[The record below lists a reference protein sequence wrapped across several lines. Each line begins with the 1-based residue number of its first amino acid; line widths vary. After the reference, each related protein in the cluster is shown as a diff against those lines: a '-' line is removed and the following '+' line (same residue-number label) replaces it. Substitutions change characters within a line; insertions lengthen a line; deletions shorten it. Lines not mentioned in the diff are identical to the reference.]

1 MLGSTRSTKLNI
13 TRARRCGLVAA
24 HLGCAALAPSTAA
37 ASSAAEASGTFAWTP
52 PVAGL

>member
-1 MLGSTRSTKLNI
+1 MSRLSSSTNFII

-24 HLGCAALAPSTAA
+24 HSGCAALAPSTAA
-37 ASSAAEASGTFAWTP
+37 ASSAAQASAHPRLTS